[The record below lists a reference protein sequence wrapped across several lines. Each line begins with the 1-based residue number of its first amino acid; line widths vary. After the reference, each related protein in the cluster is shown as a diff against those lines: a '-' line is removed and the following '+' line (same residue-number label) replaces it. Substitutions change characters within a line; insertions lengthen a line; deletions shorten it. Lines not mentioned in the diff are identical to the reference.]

1 MSQKDVLIER
11 LRSRPRNFTIDELD
25 SLMRKCGCK
34 KVNRG
39 KTSGSAIAYIHEK
52 TGRKLLFHS
61 PHPQKELKMYMIDK
75 TIEFLIEL
83 NEI

>member
-11 LRSRPRNFTIDELD
+11 LQSRPANFTIDELD

-34 KVNRG
+34 KVSRG
-39 KTSGSAIAYIHEK
+39 KTSGSAIAYVHEK
-52 TGRKLLFHS
+52 TGRKLRLHS
-61 PHPQKELKMYMIDK
+61 PHPQKELKKYMIDL
-75 TIEFLIEL
+75 TIEFLSEL

>member
-1 MSQKDVLIER
+1 MSQRDVLIER
-11 LRSRPRNFTIDELD
+11 LRSRPRDFTIDELD

-34 KVNRG
+34 KVTRG

-52 TGRKLLFHS
+52 TGKKLKFHS
-61 PHPQKELKMYMIDK
+61 PHPQKELKMYMIDMA
-75 TIEFLIEL
+75 IGFLSEL